1 VRPERTHAFAVEP
14 LSEAEAAQHA
24 RRIGR
29 HVYPAAD
36 FGQFRRLLI
45 NLDLEP
51 GLQQRQGRGQP
62 ANAAAYHRHPER
74 HILH

>member
-1 VRPERTHAFAVEP
+1 MRPERTHAFAVEP
-14 LSEAEAAQHA
+14 LSEAEAAQYA

-62 ANAAAYHRHPER
+62 AYAAAYHRHPER